1 MLCYEFTRGISVARA
16 ASRRRDVHRR
26 IAAILTFTLIPVAGW
41 SAGEWHGST
50 PITHLTT
57 PVPVLPSSS
66 PVSNSSSTNEGLS
79 TLPSPLIEE
88 PAAGQQKDIY
98 GNDISS
104 AIAQYKS
111 DGSGV
116 VYEEH
121 SPNTEVARLK
131 PPTT

>member
-1 MLCYEFTRGISVARA
+1 M
-16 ASRRRDVHRR
+16 HRR
-26 IAAILTFTLIPVAGW
+26 IAAILTLTLVPVAGW

-50 PITHLTT
+50 PAIHRTAS
-57 PVPVLPSSS
+57 VPVLPSPS

-104 AIAQYKS
+104 AIANYKS

-116 VYEEH
+116 VLRGTLAQHRSGAAEGA
-121 SPNTEVARLK
+121 NDVVACPR
-131 PPTT
+131 

>member
-1 MLCYEFTRGISVARA
+1 M
-16 ASRRRDVHRR
+16 HRR
-26 IAAILTFTLIPVAGW
+26 IAAILTLTLVPAAGW
-41 SAGEWHGST
+41 SAGAWHGSAPT
-50 PITHLTT
+50 AHRIA
-57 PVPVLPSSS
+57 PVAVLPLSS
-66 PVSNSSSTNEGLS
+66 PVSNSSSTTDERS

-88 PAAGQQKDIY
+88 PEAGQQKDIY

-104 AIAQYKS
+104 AIAKYKR